1 MTWRSEEG
9 RRRRRG
15 SPGDLAYLN
24 KVKPYKPG
32 SEGGT
37 GAGLAGG
44 SDAGHQTLPLPVL
57 QKDSGPRGI
66 SRDGPGEP
74 NMTAGPVSDALPS
87 AGSCFD

>member
-9 RRRRRG
+9 RRRRG

-24 KVKPYKPG
+24 KVKPHKPG

-37 GAGLAGG
+37 GAGLAVG
-44 SDAGHQTLPLPVL
+44 SVAGRQTLPLSVL

-74 NMTAGPVSDALPS
+74 NMAAGPASYVLPS